1 MRTHNT
7 HKYCR
12 TESAGTRK
20 PAPALIN
27 QHRISGADGVFYGSR
42 LEKAIFPLGTLLFVG
57 PDRFFAGCRDKVE
70 ACRTA
75 QVMGYQ

>member
-1 MRTHNT
+1 VRRHNT

-27 QHRISGADGVFYGSR
+27 QHRISGADGVFTS
-42 LEKAIFPLGTLLFVG
+42 LVSKKLFFPWEHFCLW
-57 PDRFFAGCRDKVE
+57 
-70 ACRTA
+70 A
-75 QVMGYQ
+75 QIVSLRVAEIR